1 MATQDE
7 SVVITMRLPVEPVMA
22 ESPTDLGTV
31 AKVGVALDGV
41 PIFATRPRCS
51 TPATCPR

>member
-1 MATQDE
+1 M
-7 SVVITMRLPVEPVMA
+7 VITMRLPVEPVMA